1 MNKFFILFFFLI
13 FFNHSSADDKIIYL
27 DVNFLLTESEAGKYI
42 NKELQRI
49 NNINIEEFKKIET
62 SIKSDEENL
71 LKQKNILKEEDY
83 NLKIKD
89 LKSKYNSYQ
98 KLKNLKNS
106 ELKEIRDESANQV
119 LSAINLILAD
129 YSKKNQISLIIE
141 KKNIVIGKT
150 ELDVTKD
157 ILDLLNQKIQKVE
170 LKKWVIN

>member
-98 KLKNLKNS
+98 KLKNLKTS
-106 ELKEIRDESANQV
+106 ELKEIRDEAANQV

-129 YSKKNQISLIIE
+129 YSEKNQISLIIE
-141 KKNIVIGKT
+141 KKNIVIGKS

-157 ILDLLNQKIQKVE
+157 ILDLLNKKIQKVE
-170 LKKWVIN
+170 LKK

>member
-1 MNKFFILFFFLI
+1 MKKFFLI
-13 FFNHSSADDKIIYL
+13 FIFLIVFNHSSADDKIIYL

-98 KLKNLKNS
+98 KLKNSKNS
-106 ELKEIRDESANQV
+106 ELKKMRDEAANQV
-119 LSAINLILAD
+119 LNTINLILAD

-157 ILDLLNQKIQKVE
+157 ILDLLNQKIQKIE
-170 LKKWVIN
+170 LK